1 MFITKTN
8 DLEARRARSLDEVT
22 ILSNDEIMRMSNE
35 EFERFMLKYEKPAPS
50 GPPRPPIVDP
60 YYYEP
65 DPPPGPPAVIP
76 VGLYY
81 EPDHPPISHTIAPN
95 VAPDALPKRPVAARK
110 KKKPM
115 PAIPQEEEM
124 GRFFKAID
132 STRDRAIFRLMYH
145 AGLRASEIGLVEMRD
160 YQPRTDRLMVNRLKG
175 SNSGEHH
182 QIGRAHV

>member
-1 MFITKTN
+1 MLSPRIN
-8 DLEARRARSLDEVT
+8 DLRTNSYTSLDEVT
-22 ILSNDEIMRMSNE
+22 ILSNEETRPMSRE
-35 EFERFMLKYEKPAPS
+35 ELDRLMLKYAKPAPS

-65 DPPPGPPAVIP
+65 DPPPEPPAIIP

-81 EPDHPPISHTIAPN
+81 EPDHPPISPTITPN

-124 GRFFKAID
+124 GRFFKA
-132 STRDRAIFRLMYH
+132 R
-145 AGLRASEIGLVEMRD
+145 SE
-160 YQPRTDRLMVNRLKG
+160 
-175 SNSGEHH
+175 EHTS
-182 QIGRAHV
+182 

>member
-22 ILSNDEIMRMSNE
+22 ILSSDEIMRMSNE
-35 EFERFMLKYEKPAPS
+35 EFERYMLKLERPAPR
-50 GPPRPPIVDP
+50 GPQRPPTIDH

-65 DPPPGPPAVIP
+65 DPPPGAPAVMP

-81 EPDHPPISHTIAPN
+81 EPDTPPAHSAVIPN
-95 VAPDALPKRPVAARK
+95 SAPDELPKQQVAARK

-115 PAIPQEEEM
+115 PAIPREEEM

-132 STRDRAIFRLMYH
+132 S
-145 AGLRASEIGLVEMRD
+145 
-160 YQPRTDRLMVNRLKG
+160 
-175 SNSGEHH
+175 
-182 QIGRAHV
+182 